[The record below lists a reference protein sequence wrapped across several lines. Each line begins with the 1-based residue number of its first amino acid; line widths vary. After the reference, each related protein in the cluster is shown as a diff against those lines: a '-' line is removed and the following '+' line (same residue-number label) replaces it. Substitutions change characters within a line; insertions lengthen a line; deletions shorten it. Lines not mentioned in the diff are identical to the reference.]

1 MAVIEYTNAMNKLKS
16 ILIVF
21 SIFMVGLLGF
31 NGFSNAQD
39 TQNFIINNFHADYYL
54 SKDSKG
60 VGVMNVTETITAQF
74 PNYNQNHGILRAL
87 PLTYNSVD
95 LKLKDVSV
103 INQTTGS
110 SSYSTSKQNG
120 NLVLKIGDADTYV
133 RNQQT
138 YVIKYSMQNVITE
151 YSTNQELFWNVN
163 GTQWEQPMESVSV
176 TLLLSKDISPQFNN
190 QLRCFTGQQKS
201 TNQACTIASQNNSA
215 TGETT
220 ISAKTTGSL
229 SPQENL
235 SIVVGFQPN
244 TFTID
249 KNAAL
254 MAKLKLYAPVVLGL
268 LVPVTFI
275 LLLVIE
281 WLRKGR
287 DPKGRGVII
296 PQYIPLKELDV
307 LEADTL
313 LHEYVTQKSIS
324 AQIIELAIKKYITI
338 SEVNKKGKKVLG
350 LNIGG
355 SKDYELKLDK
365 PTTDLSESEKSVC
378 KMIFGDN
385 PITGDTKLT
394 SELKDKAY
402 TEVAKISKDVPKDLF
417 ARGYF
422 SSNPSSAIGS
432 YAKPSLILAIIWG
445 AIGVLLMIVG
455 ILEWPAGVV
464 PILITAGITMV
475 ITNIVASKIMPSKT
489 IKGVDAKEYLMGL
502 REYIKLAEADRLKY
516 LQSPEGAEKYGD
528 PNTNIAKVK
537 LFEKLL
543 PYAII
548 FGLEK
553 QWANSFQDI
562 YKQPP
567 DWYQGN
573 YNSFTTGALIG
584 SLASF
589 DGASAVS
596 FSAPSSSGGGSGFSG
611 GGSGGGGGGGGGGG
625 W

>member
-1 MAVIEYTNAMNKLKS
+1 MNRFKS

-21 SIFMVGLLGF
+21 SIFLVGLLGF

-74 PNYNQNHGILRAL
+74 PNYNQNQGILRAL

-95 LKLKDVSV
+95 LKIKDVSV

-163 GTQWEQPMESVSV
+163 GTQWQQPMENVSA

-190 QLRCFTGQQKS
+190 QLRCFTGQQNS
-201 TNQACTIASQNNSA
+201 TSQACTVTSQNNSA

-220 ISAKTTGSL
+220 ISAQTTGSL

-235 SIVVGFQPN
+235 SIVAGFQPN

-249 KNAAL
+249 KNAVL
-254 MAKLKLYAPVVLGL
+254 LAKIKLIAPMVLGL

-275 LLLVIE
+275 LLLIIE

-324 AQIIELAIKKYITI
+324 ALLLAKSIKRVKR
-338 SEVNKKGKKVLG
+338 S
-350 LNIGG
+350 
-355 SKDYELKLDK
+355 LD
-365 PTTDLSESEKSVC
+365 
-378 KMIFGDN
+378 
-385 PITGDTKLT
+385 
-394 SELKDKAY
+394 
-402 TEVAKISKDVPKDLF
+402 
-417 ARGYF
+417 
-422 SSNPSSAIGS
+422 
-432 YAKPSLILAIIWG
+432 
-445 AIGVLLMIVG
+445 
-455 ILEWPAGVV
+455 
-464 PILITAGITMV
+464 
-475 ITNIVASKIMPSKT
+475 
-489 IKGVDAKEYLMGL
+489 
-502 REYIKLAEADRLKY
+502 
-516 LQSPEGAEKYGD
+516 
-528 PNTNIAKVK
+528 
-537 LFEKLL
+537 
-543 PYAII
+543 
-548 FGLEK
+548 
-553 QWANSFQDI
+553 
-562 YKQPP
+562 
-567 DWYQGN
+567 
-573 YNSFTTGALIG
+573 
-584 SLASF
+584 
-589 DGASAVS
+589 
-596 FSAPSSSGGGSGFSG
+596 
-611 GGSGGGGGGGGGGG
+611 
-625 W
+625 

>member
-1 MAVIEYTNAMNKLKS
+1 MNRLKS
-16 ILIVF
+16 VLIVF
-21 SIFMVGLLGF
+21 SIILFGLLGL
-31 NGFSNAQD
+31 NGFTNAQD

-54 SKDSKG
+54 SKDNKG
-60 VGVMNVTETITAQF
+60 VGVMNVTETITAGF

-110 SSYSTSKQNG
+110 NSYSSSKQNG

-138 YVIKYSMQNVITE
+138 YVIKYSMLNVITN
-151 YSTNQELFWNVN
+151 YQKFQELAWNVN
-163 GTQWEQPMESVSV
+163 GTQWQQPIEKVSANIYI
-176 TLLLSKDISPQFNN
+176 SKEITPSLNEKMY
-190 QLRCFTGQQKS
+190 CYTGEFGSKEV
-201 TNQACTIASQNNSA
+201 NCTIIKEVNTKGDSA
-215 TGETT
+215 IISTSTT
-220 ISAKTTGSL
+220 NTL
-229 SPQENL
+229 SPGQNL
-235 SIVVGFQPN
+235 SFAISFQPN

-254 MAKLKLYAPVVLGL
+254 MAKLKLFAPVVLGI
-268 LVPVTFI
+268 LVPLSFI
-275 LLLVIE
+275 VLLIVE
-281 WLRKGR
+281 WFRKGR

-338 SEVNKKGKKVLG
+338 SEVNKQGKKVLG

-365 PTTDLSESEKSVC
+365 PTNDLSESEKSVC

-385 PITGDTKLT
+385 AIIGDTKLT

-417 ARGYF
+417 SRGF
-422 SSNPSSAIGS
+422 FASNPSSAIGS
-432 YAKPSLILAIIWG
+432 YAKPSLILAVIWG
-445 AIGVLLMIVG
+445 IIGVALMMAG
-455 ILEWPAGVV
+455 IIEWPGGVIPV
-464 PILITAGITMV
+464 LIVAGITIV
-475 ITNIVASKIMPSKT
+475 ITNIIASKIMPSKT
-489 IKGVDAKEYLMGL
+489 AKGVDAKEYLLGL
-502 REYIKLAEADRLKY
+502 QEYIKLAEADRLKY

-528 PNTNIAKVK
+528 PNTNVAKVK

-589 DGASAVS
+589 DSASSVS
-596 FSAPSSSGGGSGFSG
+596 FSAPSSSGGGSGFG
-611 GGSGGGGGGGGGGG
+611 GGGSSGGGGGGGGGGG

>member
-1 MAVIEYTNAMNKLKS
+1 MAVIEYTNAMNRFKS

-21 SIFMVGLLGF
+21 SIFLVGLLGF

-95 LKLKDVSV
+95 LKIKDVSV

-163 GTQWEQPMESVSV
+163 GTQWQQPMENVSA

-190 QLRCFTGQQKS
+190 QLRCFTGQQNS
-201 TNQACTIASQNNSA
+201 TSQACTVTSQNNSA

-220 ISAKTTGSL
+220 ISAQTTGSL

-235 SIVVGFQPN
+235 SIVAGFQPN

-249 KNAAL
+249 KNAVL
-254 MAKLKLYAPVVLGL
+254 LAKIKLIAPMVLGL

-275 LLLVIE
+275 LLLIIE

-445 AIGVLLMIVG
+445 AIGVVLMIVG